1 LSRLGSQLD
10 ALRAALNKDD
20 VLRDLAKSPLMLSV
34 MTLAYQG
41 ASVSALAGE
50 AVETPEARRKQIFD
64 TYIARMFARRGQ
76 AAGSARAKEQ
86 TKSWLSWLAHNMQ
99 RHGQSIFL
107 IEQMQP
113 SWLDNV
119 RQIFIYLLSSRL
131 ATVAAI
137 WAVICLSTVMV
148 LIMGWS
154 NYRSS
159 IESVLHLFIFFLWF
173 QYVPCYLVHKY

>member
-1 LSRLGSQLD
+1 
-10 ALRAALNKDD
+10 LRAALNKDD

-119 RQIFIYLLSSRL
+119 RQALSSHHSSFIGR
-131 ATVAAI
+131 
-137 WAVICLSTVMV
+137 LSTPC
-148 LIMGWS
+148 
-154 NYRSS
+154 
-159 IESVLHLFIFFLWF
+159 ESLGERIF
-173 QYVPCYLVHKY
+173 HRA